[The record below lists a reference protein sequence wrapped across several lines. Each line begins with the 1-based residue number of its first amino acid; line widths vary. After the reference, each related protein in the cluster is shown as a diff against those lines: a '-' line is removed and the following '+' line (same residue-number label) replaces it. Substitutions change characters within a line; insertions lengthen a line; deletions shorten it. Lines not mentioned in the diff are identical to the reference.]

1 MKPII
6 VILFV
11 ITLSGINFNKLKAQV
26 DPALKNMRLY
36 EGSVYVTY
44 GHRITEIFS
53 ELTFN
58 LGVGVFPKTN
68 IAYLN
73 YQQLIVLMQ
82 DSSKREGR
90 SQQAYMEARNNIKSR
105 AAGGRIIL
113 YIERFD
119 MYLANNKFLFIIIR
133 DKSDNKLY
141 EYNLP
146 ARQANLET
154 GDVFSNWA
162 YIDIPVTLPE
172 EFYVYVNHKMTD
184 YLSDTKF
191 LIQVNAAPLY
201 KQNNDTLK

>member
-1 MKPII
+1 MKKL
-6 VILFV
+6 ILLTFFLYGLF
-11 ITLSGINFNKLKAQV
+11 LSAQSQI
-26 DPALKNMRLY
+26 DPALKNMQLY
-36 EGSVYVTY
+36 DGSVYVTY
-44 GHRITEIFS
+44 GHRITQVFS

-58 LGVGVFPKTN
+58 MGVGVFPKTN
-68 IAYLN
+68 IAYLS

-82 DSSKREGR
+82 DSSKRENR
-90 SQQAYMEARNNIKSR
+90 SQEDYIAARNNLKTH

-119 MYLANNKFLFIIIR
+119 LYATNNKFLFIIIR
-133 DKSDNKLY
+133 DKNDQKIY

-146 ARQANLET
+146 ARPAQLVT

-162 YIDIPVTLPE
+162 FIDIPVALPD

-191 LIQVNAAPLY
+191 LVQTNAAPVN
-201 KQNNDTLK
+201 KPKEEQKEQK